1 MKTLFLLLVLLTSG
15 LASAQ
20 KFSSAVEYNDHIVD
34 LQNEIG
40 YKMIAF
46 NEQVGGENSTMEQV
60 QPFFDDLLSTTRDV
74 IQRLEKVQPW
84 ENNKELKLAALELFR
99 FYERTIDKDYRQMIG
114 IVYKAEMTD
123 EDYQA
128 LTEILAKVTEDEK
141 AFDNRF
147 QLAQQAFADKY
158 NIDLEKNELQEELD
172 GE

>member
-15 LASAQ
+15 MVSAQ

-46 NEQVGGENSTMEQV
+46 NEQVGGENSTLEQV

-74 IQRLEKVQPW
+74 IKRLEKVQPW
-84 ENNKELKLAALELFR
+84 ENNKELKSAALELFR
-99 FYERTIDKDYRQMIG
+99 FYEVTIDRDYRKMMEI
-114 IVYKAEMTD
+114 IYKTELTD
-123 EDYQA
+123 EDYTA
-128 LTEILAKVTEDEK
+128 LTDILAKVTEDEK
-141 AFDNRF
+141 GFDGRF
-147 QLAQQAFADKY
+147 QVAQQAFADKY
-158 NIDLEKNELQEELD
+158 NFDLEKNELQDELD